1 MKYPLEFLLGLRKTR
16 MEKCEQALAQ
26 ARALVR
32 KRNQELEDR
41 ISEHREY
48 VEWCD
53 REEDRIFEELIKKPS
68 THHKVLESREEK
80 LANRAKEAEYLHRIE
95 EARAALKAAHDEEAK
110 CLAELQV
117 AIRNREK
124 LASHKSH
131 WTEAAQKEEQMAE
144 DLVMEETAESAY
156 LRNMQPV

>member
-32 KRNQELEDR
+32 KRNKELEDR
-41 ISEHREY
+41 TREHREY

-68 THHKVLESREEK
+68 THHKVLESREEM

-95 EARAALKAAHDEEAK
+95 EARAALKAA
-110 CLAELQV
+110 
-117 AIRNREK
+117 
-124 LASHKSH
+124 
-131 WTEAAQKEEQMAE
+131 
-144 DLVMEETAESAY
+144 
-156 LRNMQPV
+156 QPVIDTMVNKGIIHKNAAARYKSRLAAGVKGKAAK